1 MTTAIAITLALSVA
15 NFVNPG
21 LGLSLSTEASFVAK
35 ESPPLKDVIVAL
47 VPANPIKAM
56 AEGNMLQ
63 VIVFAILIGIAIAKC
78 GPAGERI
85 R

>member
-21 LGLSLSTEASFVAK
+21 LGLSLATEASFVAK

-47 VPANPIKAM
+47 VPAK
-56 AEGNMLQ
+56 
-63 VIVFAILIGIAIAKC
+63 
-78 GPAGERI
+78 
-85 R
+85 